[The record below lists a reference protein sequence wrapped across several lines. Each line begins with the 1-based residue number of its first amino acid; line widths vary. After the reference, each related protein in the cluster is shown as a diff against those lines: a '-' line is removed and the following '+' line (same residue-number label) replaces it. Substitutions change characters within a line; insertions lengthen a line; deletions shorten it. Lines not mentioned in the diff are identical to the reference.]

1 MNSAN
6 TVWMGEI
13 EHWIDEVFIM
23 NSFIKYG
30 FKPKSVKLIIDKRIN
45 RFQNFCLINFETL
58 EEANKALFQLNGKP
72 IPETNIFFKLNVIK
86 NKNNNYNIYVGNLPL
101 YYDDNKLYEF
111 FKSKYPSVYYASI
124 INNKGISKGY
134 GFVHFNNEE
143 EYNKCL
149 KEMDGIIID
158 NKKIKVKQKTKNW
171 KQTKKFDNCNFKI
184 MNSIPLN
191 INNEES
197 SFLKEEE
204 EEKKQDLPMPSFY
217 SNDLRKQNIM
227 DSIEIIKSNNNII
240 LYQKIE
246 ESVKKMIEFYK
257 GQNKTNK
264 IPPMIFYY
272 SSLSKGLLND

>member
-1 MNSAN
+1 
-6 TVWMGEI
+6 
-13 EHWIDEVFIM
+13 
-23 NSFIKYG
+23 
-30 FKPKSVKLIIDKRIN
+30 
-45 RFQNFCLINFETL
+45 
-58 EEANKALFQLNGKP
+58 
-72 IPETNIFFKLNVIK
+72 
-86 NKNNNYNIYVGNLPL
+86 
-101 YYDDNKLYEF
+101 
-111 FKSKYPSVYYASI
+111 
-124 INNKGISKGY
+124 
-134 GFVHFNNEE
+134 
-143 EYNKCL
+143 
-149 KEMDGIIID
+149 
-158 NKKIKVKQKTKNW
+158 
-171 KQTKKFDNCNFKI
+171 

>member
-1 MNSAN
+1 MKSAN
-6 TVWMGEI
+6 TLWMGDI
-13 EHWIDEVFIM
+13 EPWIDKLFIM

-30 FKPKSVKLIIDKRIN
+30 FKPTSVKLIVDKRIN
-45 RFQNFCLINFETL
+45 RFQNFCLITFETL
-58 EEANKALFQLNGKP
+58 EEANEALFKLNGKP